1 MSSPEINPPEVSALA
16 TSPVAGPP
24 LGISLPNA
32 FAVVGQ
38 RLPRLDA
45 PAKVTGSQ
53 IYGADFALPGM
64 LHGRLFRSTVPH
76 ALIRGINLQA
86 ARAIPG
92 VRAVITATDIPPT
105 RYGPAVKDMPVLASR
120 RVRYIGEPV
129 VAVAATSA
137 EIADR
142 AVAAIEAEYEALPA
156 LFDPEQAL
164 VQAEPQLHPDWE
176 TYAALPVLKRDGN
189 VASHSRIIHGDV
201 EAAFADC
208 FKVYEHRFT
217 TPVVHAGYT
226 EPRAATARWEGDGSL
241 TVWSN
246 GQLPYEVQATLA
258 DILQMPI
265 SRIRVVIPGVG
276 GGFGGKLRI
285 GLEHYAA
292 LLARAA
298 GRAVRMISTCEE
310 ELTTA
315 PARQPSIV
323 TLRTGVSRD
332 GLLMAKQARVVL
344 DCGAYAGSG
353 AGTAAVAL
361 QIVAGPYRTPNLL
374 LDGFAVYTNKLPT
387 GSFRATAGPMGNFA
401 VESQMDIIADDLG
414 IDPLELRLRNV
425 VRDGDTG
432 PSGEPL
438 SAVSVEECLRKAAQA
453 IGWDQR
459 RSRRGRGKGI
469 ACGWWMTTGGSS
481 GVYVKLNA
489 DGTATLSSGA
499 VELGT
504 GALTGACQVLAE
516 ELGLPLDA
524 IRLSAVDTEGVPYDY
539 GAQGSRTAFSVGNAA
554 RDAAASLRQRIVAFA
569 ADRFGCAEE
578 RVSLQ
583 DGHAIA
589 GINRLAIAEVARL
602 IQLSGGGL
610 IAHGTFIN
618 PAPPHDPARVR
629 NHPLPAWNTPS
640 FHAHAAEVTVD
651 TETGE
656 ITVERY
662 VVAQDVG
669 FAINPAGIEG
679 QIEGG
684 VAQGLGQAL
693 SEEIVFNDGRV
704 ANPNLTDY
712 KMPTSMDVPRI
723 ESILVECASSAGPFG
738 AKGVGEPPCIEPL
751 ATIANAV
758 ASATCVRL
766 TAVPIT
772 PERLLRAMREHGS
785 DGLSAPAAAVGPA

>member
-1 MSSPEINPPEVSALA
+1 MAL
-16 TSPVAGPP
+16 SN
-24 LGISLPNA
+24 LL
-32 FAVVGQ
+32 AVVGR

-53 IYGADFALPGM
+53 IYGTDVVLPGM
-64 LHGRLFRSTVPH
+64 LYGKLFRSPVPH
-76 ALIRGINLQA
+76 ASIRRLDVQPA
-86 ARAIPG
+86 LAIDG
-92 VRAVITATDIPPT
+92 VRAVITNADIPPT
-105 RYGPAVKDMPVLASR
+105 RYGPAVKDMAALAAE
-120 RVRYIGEPV
+120 RVRYVGEPIA
-129 VAVAATSA
+129 AVAATSA
-137 EIADR
+137 EIAEH
-142 AVAAIEAEYEALPA
+142 AAAAIQAEFDPLPA
-156 LFDPEQAL
+156 VFDPEAAL
-164 VQAEPQLHPDWE
+164 APDAPLLHPEWARY
-176 TYAALPVLKRDGN
+176 TALPVLARQGN
-189 VASHSRIIHGDV
+189 MASHSRIHHGDV
-201 EAAFADC
+201 EAVFAQC
-208 FKVYEHRFT
+208 FRVYQHRFT

-258 DILQMPI
+258 DILQLPV
-265 SRIRVVIPGVG
+265 SRIRVLVPGVG

-285 GLEHYAA
+285 ALEHHAA

-298 GRAVRMISTCEE
+298 GRPVKMVATCEE
-310 ELTTA
+310 ELTA
-315 PARQPSIV
+315 AHPRQASII
-323 TLRTGVSRD
+323 TLRTGVNRD
-332 GLLMAKQARVVL
+332 GILLAKLARVVM

-353 AGTAAVAL
+353 PGTAAVAL

-425 VRDGDTG
+425 MRDGDTG
-432 PSGEPL
+432 PAGEKL
-438 SAVSVEECLRKAAQA
+438 SAVSVEDCLRKAAQA
-453 IGWDQR
+453 IGWDER
-459 RSRRGRGKGI
+459 RPGPGRGKGI

-489 DGTATLSSGA
+489 DGTAILGSGA

-524 IRLSAVDTEGVPYDY
+524 IRVSAIDTDGVPYDY

-554 RDAAASLRQRIVAFA
+554 RAAAATLRQRIAGFVAE
-569 ADRFGCAEE
+569 RFGIAPAQVTLE
-578 RVSLQ
+578 
-583 DGHAIA
+583 DGHAVA
-589 GINRLAIAEVARL
+589 GANRIPIAEVARL
-602 IQLSGGGL
+602 VQLSGGGL
-610 IAHGTFIN
+610 IAHGTFIS
-618 PAPPHDPARVR
+618 PPPPYDASRVD
-629 NHPLPAWNTPS
+629 NHPLPVWNTPS
-640 FHAHAAEVTVD
+640 FHAHAAELSVD

-656 ITVERY
+656 ITIERY

-669 FAINPAGIEG
+669 FAINPTGIEG

-693 SEEIVFNDGRV
+693 SEEIVFHEGRV
-704 ANPNLTDY
+704 VNPNLTDY
-712 KMPTSMDVPRI
+712 KMPTAMDVPPI
-723 ESILVECASSAGPFG
+723 ESILLEHASEAGPFG

-751 ATIANAV
+751 ATVANAV
-758 ASATCVRL
+758 AAATGVRI
-766 TAVPIT
+766 TDAPIT
-772 PERLLRAMREHGS
+772 AEKILRRLAGQ
-785 DGLSAPAAAVGPA
+785 SAHKART

>member
-1 MSSPEINPPEVSALA
+1 MKLSNQ
-16 TSPVAGPP
+16 
-24 LGISLPNA
+24 
-32 FAVVGQ
+32 FAVVGH

-53 IYGADFALPGM
+53 IYGTDVMLPGM
-64 LHGRLFRSTVPH
+64 LHGKLFRSPVPH
-76 ALIRGINLQA
+76 ALIRRLDVRPA
-86 ARAIPG
+86 LAIDG
-92 VRAVITATDIPPT
+92 VRAVITAADIPGT
-105 RYGPAVKDMPVLASR
+105 RYGPAVKDMPVLATD
-120 RVRYIGEPV
+120 RVRYVGEPLT
-129 VAVAATSA
+129 AVAAVTA
-137 EIADR
+137 EIAER
-142 AVAAIEAEYEALPA
+142 AAAAIEAEFDPLPTA
-156 LFDPEQAL
+156 FDPETAL
-164 VQAEPQLHPDWE
+164 AEGAPVLHPDWAG
-176 TYAALPVLKRDGN
+176 YAALPMLARDAN
-189 VASHSRIIHGDV
+189 VASHSRIQHGDV
-201 EAAFADC
+201 ETAFAAC
-208 FKVYEHRFT
+208 FKVYAHCFS

-226 EPRAATARWEGDGSL
+226 EPRAATARWEGDGAL
-241 TVWSN
+241 TVWTN

-258 DILQMPI
+258 DILQMPV
-265 SRIRVVIPGVG
+265 SRIRVLVPGIG

-298 GRAVRMISTCEE
+298 GRPVKLIATCEE
-310 ELTTA
+310 ELTA
-315 PARQPSIV
+315 AHPRQASLI

-332 GLLMAKQARVVL
+332 GTLLAKQARVVM

-353 AGTAAVAL
+353 PGTAAVAL

-374 LDGFAVYTNKLPT
+374 LDGLAVYTNKLPT

-414 IDPLELRLRNV
+414 IDPLELRLHNI

-432 PSGEPL
+432 PAGEPL

-453 IGWDQR
+453 IGWDKR
-459 RSRRGRGKGI
+459 RPGPGRGKGI

-489 DGTATLSSGA
+489 DGTATLGSGA

-516 ELGLPLDA
+516 ELGLPLA
-524 IRLSAVDTEGVPYDY
+524 SVRLAPVDTDGVPYDY

-554 RDAAASLRQRIVAFA
+554 RAAAASLRQRIAAFA
-569 ADRFGCAEE
+569 AERFGVAPE
-578 RVSLQ
+578 RVSLE
-583 DGHAIA
+583 DGHAVA
-589 GINRLAIAEVARL
+589 GEHRISIAEVARL
-602 IQLSGGGL
+602 IQLSSGGL
-610 IAHGTFIN
+610 IAQGTFIN
-618 PAPPHDPARVR
+618 PPPPHDAARVM
-629 NHPLPAWNTPS
+629 NHPLPAWTTPS
-640 FHAHAAEVTVD
+640 FHAHAAEVSVD

-656 ITVERY
+656 MTVERY

-669 FAINPAGIEG
+669 FAINPTGIEG

-693 SEEIVFNDGRV
+693 SEELVFYEGRV
-704 ANPNLTDY
+704 VNATLTDY
-712 KMPTSMDVPRI
+712 KMPTAMDVPPI
-723 ESILVECASSAGPFG
+723 ESILVECASQAGPFG

-758 ASATCVRL
+758 AAATGVRIFSAPL
-766 TAVPIT
+766 T
-772 PERLLRAMREHGS
+772 PEKVLRAIAQSEFPLG
-785 DGLSAPAAAVGPA
+785 